1 MRKQKLKS
9 LIHDLEILVDSL
21 KTEIYSDTNIH
32 QVSKLVH
39 ITKMTMT
46 TTDMRTNTR
55 AKKLVKV
62 LEKIIS
68 QEHLYTDEQLR
79 EMKQALR
86 VVKKEMD
93 ILNTKLKR
101 GFGS

>member
-1 MRKQKLKS
+1 ML
-9 LIHDLEILVDSL
+9 
-21 KTEIYSDTNIH
+21 
-32 QVSKLVH
+32 KLVR

-46 TTDMRTNTR
+46 MTVMRTNTR
-55 AKKLVKV
+55 AKRLVKV
-62 LEKIIS
+62 LEKIIA